1 MTLGIMQPYF
11 MPYIGYWQLM
21 AAVDTYVVYDDV
33 NYIKGGWVSRN
44 NILLNGER
52 HLFTIALN
60 GASPNKLFNEITI
73 RDDFRKFFRML
84 ESAYKKAPYYQPVMV
99 LLECICNYPNR
110 SLGEF
115 MYEKLIER
123 VNAFSDEEL
132 KKLVLH
138 MYEQR
143 KDVLLTWPAAYR
155 LHHAVRGGLL
165 MHTLSIVKLCE
176 GVCEVYP
183 FVNKDLLLT
192 GAMLHDIA
200 KTTEYDVGASGI
212 ASGYTVE
219 GNLIG
224 HLVKGAMLVDEAATE
239 LSISRE
245 KAMLVE
251 HMLISHHGEP
261 EYGAAVR
268 PMFLE
273 AELLSEL
280 DLMDARVYQIAH
292 AIENV
297 EENGF
302 SSRLWALEDRRI
314 YKHETKQ
321 DSTKVNLE

>member
-1 MTLGIMQPYF
+1 
-11 MPYIGYWQLM
+11 
-21 AAVDTYVVYDDV
+21 
-33 NYIKGGWVSRN
+33 
-44 NILLNGER
+44 
-52 HLFTIALN
+52 
-60 GASPNKLFNEITI
+60 
-73 RDDFRKFFRML
+73 
-84 ESAYKKAPYYQPVMV
+84 
-99 LLECICNYPNR
+99 
-110 SLGEF
+110 
-115 MYEKLIER
+115 
-123 VNAFSDEEL
+123 
-132 KKLVLH
+132 
-138 MYEQR
+138 
-143 KDVLLTWPAAYR
+143 
-155 LHHAVRGGLL
+155 

-297 EENGF
+297 EEKEF

>member
-1 MTLGIMQPYF
+1 M
-11 MPYIGYWQLM
+11 
-21 AAVDTYVVYDDV
+21 DDLV
-33 NYIKGGWVSRN
+33 Q
-44 NILLNGER
+44 
-52 HLFTIALN
+52 
-60 GASPNKLFNEITI
+60 
-73 RDDFRKFFRML
+73 
-84 ESAYKKAPYYQPVMV
+84 SADY
-99 LLECICNYPNR
+99 
-110 SLGEF
+110 SGEF

>member
-1 MTLGIMQPYF
+1 MNFNNLTNGQSEGFAIVKQCDEKTTAKGSNYLDMKLSDKSGEINAKLWDYSPLIHGSFPADSVVKVRGEISKYQ
-11 MPYIGYWQLM
+11 GNDQLRISKIRLVNDSDNVNM
-21 AAVDTYVVYDDV
+21 DDLV
-33 NYIKGGWVSRN
+33 Q
-44 NILLNGER
+44 
-52 HLFTIALN
+52 
-60 GASPNKLFNEITI
+60 
-73 RDDFRKFFRML
+73 
-84 ESAYKKAPYYQPVMV
+84 SADY
-99 LLECICNYPNR
+99 
-110 SLGEF
+110 SGEF

-200 KTTEYDVGASGI
+200 KTTEYDVGVSGI

-261 EYGAAVR
+261 DYGAAVR

-297 EENGF
+297 GEKEF

-314 YKHETKQ
+314 YKHEAKQ